1 MHIGFVREVTGLIGF
16 FFFFFT
22 VSQHLSVCGKKT
34 RTLSG

>member
-1 MHIGFVREVTGLIGF
+1 MHIGFVREVTGLID
-16 FFFFFT
+16 FFFFT